1 MRAPTYAEATSTLA
15 LFIALGGVS
24 WAATTL
30 PKNSVNSAAIRDA
43 QVRSADLA
51 PGSVSASKL
60 SKQLRT
66 QLGVTTGKDG
76 SSGAAGANGSAGA
89 NGANGAAGPQG
100 PAGRDGAAIAAR
112 ASFGDHDVW
121 GTSFTKVGEMTW
133 SQPAGALDDIRG
145 LYSALRDSSCGNGT
159 GGAAYRIMVDGQEL
173 SYDYGNQGDDTDDT
187 YDPDALITPPWSTHH
202 ESPDRGTFGT
212 EIPVLGTDQPTTHKL
227 ELFLRR
233 KGCTT
238 PIRLRDVQIIVTRFM
253 PAS

>member
-60 SKQLRT
+60 SKQLRG

-76 SSGAAGANGSAGA
+76 GSGA
-89 NGANGAAGPQG
+89 NGANGAAGPAGPQG
-100 PAGRDGAAIAAR
+100 AAGRDGAAIAAR
-112 ASFGDHDVW
+112 ASFGDHDVIA
-121 GTSFTKVGEMTW
+121 TQYYKVGEMSWT
-133 SQPAGALDDIRG
+133 QPAGALDDVRG

-159 GGAAYRIMVDGQEL
+159 GGAAYRIIVDGQEL
-173 SYDYGNQGDDTDDT
+173 SHDYGNQSTDTDADET
-187 YDPDALITPPWSTHH
+187 YDPDALIIPPWSTHH

-212 EIPVLGTDQPTTHKL
+212 EIPVLGTDQSTTHKL
-227 ELFLRR
+227 ELYLRR
-233 KGCTT
+233 KGCTST
-238 PIRLRDVQIIVTRFM
+238 IRLRDVQIIVTRFM